1 MVPTSPAARNPA
13 PAGYLVHAWHR
24 FCLNAWLRRVGDGAT
39 RLVGWRGEVAEIAQ
53 TRLRSDGCGRLREAD
68 EYNVTYLRAPRSIDR
83 RPRRRAKLA
92 RRTYGVSSVDGE
104 SLYCVARAFGSG
116 MHGPS

>member
-39 RLVGWRGEVAEIAQ
+39 RLVGWRGEVAEIAVR
-53 TRLRSDGCGRLREAD
+53 TNTPAK
-68 EYNVTYLRAPRSIDR
+68 R
-83 RPRRRAKLA
+83 RMRK
-92 RRTYGVSSVDGE
+92 TS
-104 SLYCVARAFGSG
+104 
-116 MHGPS
+116 